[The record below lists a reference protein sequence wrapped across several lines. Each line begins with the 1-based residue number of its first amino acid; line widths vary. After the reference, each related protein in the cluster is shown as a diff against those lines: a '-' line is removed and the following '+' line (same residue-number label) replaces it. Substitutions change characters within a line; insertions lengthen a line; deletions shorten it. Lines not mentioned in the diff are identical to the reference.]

1 MDILQFKIRLLRK
14 KLRGWARNVDADIRK
29 EKHRLRERY
38 DKLDTKYE
46 NGSIT
51 NMEREDM
58 ERTLDE
64 LDKIW
69 KMEEIKAR
77 QRSRDRD
84 VKEGDKN
91 TAYFQAVANQRRR
104 KKTINALE
112 GPDGLVEDTPG
123 MLKLALEYYSTLF
136 GSEPNLGLCL
146 EDTFSKEE
154 EKVTV
159 EENALLEAD
168 FSEAEVKEAVFG
180 SYAEGAPG
188 PDGLPFLFY

>member
-1 MDILQFKIRLLRK
+1 
-14 KLRGWARNVDADIRK
+14 
-29 EKHRLRERY
+29 
-38 DKLDTKYE
+38 
-46 NGSIT
+46 
-51 NMEREDM
+51 
-58 ERTLDE
+58 
-64 LDKIW
+64 
-69 KMEEIKAR
+69 
-77 QRSRDRD
+77 
-84 VKEGDKN
+84 
-91 TAYFQAVANQRRR
+91 
-104 KKTINALE
+104 
-112 GPDGLVEDTPG
+112 